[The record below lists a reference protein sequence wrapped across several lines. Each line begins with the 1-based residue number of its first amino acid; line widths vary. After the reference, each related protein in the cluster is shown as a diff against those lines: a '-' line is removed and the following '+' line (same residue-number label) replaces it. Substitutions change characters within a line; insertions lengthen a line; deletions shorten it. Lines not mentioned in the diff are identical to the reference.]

1 MFLTHDLNSNLSLD
15 RSICLRPLRSDI
27 ERNLFHFTIF
37 FQKNIIKIN
46 QKKKRKKYQSND
58 LLPTTAKLYNE
69 KLNRR
74 LKTIIHGAI

>member
-46 QKKKRKKYQSND
+46 QKKKSINRTICYQQRQNYITKS
-58 LLPTTAKLYNE
+58 
-69 KLNRR
+69 
-74 LKTIIHGAI
+74 

>member
-46 QKKKRKKYQSND
+46 QKKKVSIERFVTN
-58 LLPTTAKLYNE
+58 NG
-69 KLNRR
+69 
-74 LKTIIHGAI
+74 KTI